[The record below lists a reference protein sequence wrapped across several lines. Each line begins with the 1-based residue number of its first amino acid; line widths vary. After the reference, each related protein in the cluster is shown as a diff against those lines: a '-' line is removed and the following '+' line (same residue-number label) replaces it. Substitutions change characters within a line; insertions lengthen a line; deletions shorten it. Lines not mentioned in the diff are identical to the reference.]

1 VSVDVR
7 GQQMAN
13 SRAEWANRVAVV
25 TGAASGI
32 GAATARRLH
41 AYGAGVVLVDV
52 RESVKARADELGE
65 RAGFVV
71 ADVASADGWTDVASA
86 CDALGRVDVLV
97 SNAAHYIGGPLVE
110 LEPADWDRQI
120 GVNLTGTYLGLRTLL
135 PALQRTAGRVVIVS
149 SVHAVL
155 GLPGHP
161 AYAAAKGALT
171 ALTRQVAVDYAPVRV
186 NCVLPGPILTPMWD
200 GVSEADRAKSISTT
214 VLKRFGEPD
223 EVAAAIEFL
232 ASDAAS
238 FITGTTLVVDGGQT
252 ITRDSA

>member
-1 VSVDVR
+1 
-7 GQQMAN
+7 MA
-13 SRAEWANRVAVV
+13 SSKAQWADRVVVV

-41 AYGAGVVLVDV
+41 AGGAGVVLVDV

-65 RAGFVV
+65 GAEYVI
-71 ADVASADGWTDVASA
+71 ADVASADGWADVGFA

-97 SNAAHYIGGPLVE
+97 SNAAHHIGGPLVE

-135 PALQRTAGRVVIVS
+135 PRLQRTEGRVVIVS

-200 GVSEADRAKSISTT
+200 GVTEADRAKSIDSTL
-214 VLKRFGEPD
+214 LKRFGEPD

-238 FITGTTLVVDGGQT
+238 FITGATLVVDGGQT

>member
-1 VSVDVR
+1 
-7 GQQMAN
+7 MAN
-13 SRAEWANRVAVV
+13 SKGEWTNRVVVV
-25 TGAASGI
+25 TGADSGI

-41 AYGAGVVLVDV
+41 ACGAGVVLVDV

-65 RAGFVV
+65 RAGYVV
-71 ADVASADGWTDVASA
+71 VDVASADGWADVASA
-86 CDALGRVDVLV
+86 CAARGRVDVLV
-97 SNAAHYIGGPLVE
+97 SNAAHHIGGPLVD
-110 LEPADWDRQI
+110 LAPADWDRQI
-120 GVNLTGTYLGLRTLL
+120 GVNLTGAYLGLRALL
-135 PALQRTAGRVVIVS
+135 PMLQQTAGRVVIVS
-149 SVHAVL
+149 SVHALL

-200 GVSEADRAKSISTT
+200 GVTEADRAKSIASTL
-214 VLKRFGEPD
+214 LKRFGEPD